1 MPLSDEWGPGKWRS
15 SSQRKPR
22 SSSVGLSALSLVP
35 GHPYRA
41 SSLLWAFAL
50 FWLALFLSA
59 LNVSISAI
67 RAINGGFE

>member
-1 MPLSDEWGPGKWRS
+1 
-15 SSQRKPR
+15 
-22 SSSVGLSALSLVP
+22 VP
-35 GHPYRA
+35 GRA
-41 SSLLWAFAL
+41 PAACVERVVLWAFAL